1 MGTTYV
7 YEPVDRLDP
16 ENWEYTN
23 ITIVDEGPGN
33 IVGRFKQ
40 HRLCQEMKG
49 FYLHGRVK
57 ELLLRHTRAS
67 LV

>member
-33 IVGRFKQ
+33 IVGRFIQ
-40 HRLCQEMKG
+40 
-49 FYLHGRVK
+49 
-57 ELLLRHTRAS
+57 TT
-67 LV
+67 

>member
-33 IVGRFKQ
+33 IVGR
-40 HRLCQEMKG
+40 LNNIG
-49 FYLHGRVK
+49 SVK
-57 ELLLRHTRAS
+57 K
-67 LV
+67 